1 MHVGLSFL
9 SHEIV
14 TLFNKRSIGKK
25 KFHQVKEKT
34 LIYCFK
40 ISFNYKDEELK
51 YNENFQ
57 IKNTMPHKEIDGLQ
71 AFDRCLTV

>member
-1 MHVGLSFL
+1 M
-9 SHEIV
+9 
-14 TLFNKRSIGKK
+14 
-25 KFHQVKEKT
+25 KEKT

-57 IKNTMPHKEIDGLQ
+57 IKNTMPHKEIGDLQ
-71 AFDRCLTV
+71 AFDRCLTVWSSDTS